1 MSQVEKRIQIENM
14 RAKEVAKYIGIGL
27 STVWAYS
34 ASGLLKPIKLSPRVT
49 VFRRSEIDSFI
60 ASCSNEVK
68 K

>member
-1 MSQVEKRIQIENM
+1 MSQTEKYIQRENL

-49 VFRRSEIDSFI
+49 VFKRSAIDAFI
-60 ASCSNEVK
+60 TSREGV
-68 K
+68 